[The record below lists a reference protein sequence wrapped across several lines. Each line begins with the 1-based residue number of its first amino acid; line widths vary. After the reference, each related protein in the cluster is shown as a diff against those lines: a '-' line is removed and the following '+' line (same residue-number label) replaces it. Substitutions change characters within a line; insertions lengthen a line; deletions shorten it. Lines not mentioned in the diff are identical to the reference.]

1 MLVLLVTIWGTTF
14 AITQGA
20 LGDVSPVLMGFSRFI
35 LSFLIFYA
43 FSRTAREVVRSFIRP
58 ATQAERQLR
67 INALILGL
75 ALAAGYIFQFVGL
88 ETTTTTKSAFLTS
101 TTVIWTPLFVVL
113 VARIRLH
120 ALTMFA
126 IGLSLAG
133 IGLLTNPFPIERIVI
148 GDLWTIGCAIAF
160 GWYIFWLDRSLPQ
173 AIALAG
179 SDERGVQMIAT
190 LQLLTGSLWMLP
202 ALLLD
207 DLRFTVTANSAF
219 AILYTTIFATALSTY
234 MQSKYQ
240 KEVTPVAA
248 TLIYTLEPVVATIV
262 AYLFVGERFRTIEW
276 IGALMIIAGMLLGQV
291 GDKKTTSI

>member
-14 AITQGA
+14 AVTQGA
-20 LGDVSPVLMGFSRFI
+20 LGEVSPVLMGFSRFV
-35 LSFLIFYA
+35 LSFFIFYC
-43 FSRTAREVVRSFIRP
+43 FSGPARDAVRYVLHPS
-58 ATQAERQLR
+58 TKAERQLR
-67 INALILGL
+67 VNGILLGL
-75 ALAAGYIFQFVGL
+75 ALSAGYIFQFIGL
-88 ETTTTTKSAFLTS
+88 ETTTTSKSAFLTS

-126 IGLSLAG
+126 IAISIVG
-133 IGLLTNPFPIERIVI
+133 IGLLTNPFPIEQIVV
-148 GDLWTIGCAIAF
+148 GDIWTMACAVAF

-173 AIALAG
+173 VISVAK
-179 SDERGVQMIAT
+179 SEERGIQMIAA
-190 LQLLTGSLWMLP
+190 LQLMFGSLWMLP
-202 ALLLD
+202 ALLVD
-207 DLRFTVTANSAF
+207 DMRFTITPNSAF

-262 AYLFVGERFRTIEW
+262 AYLFISERLDFQEW
-276 IGALMIIAGMLLGQV
+276 AGAILIIAGMLLGQV
-291 GDKKTTSI
+291 GDKRTT